1 MLSKVE
7 ARNPQGDLLTF
18 LLEDDSTGFLV
29 KDIVG
34 LDPVNAT
41 LTKSDFAQQDGT
53 QFNAARREDRNIV
66 IKLKLAPADSDTS
79 VGDLR
84 EQLYS
89 FFMPKVPVDLRFYDG
104 SRVVNSS
111 GRVES
116 CVAPLFTKTPGA
128 DISIICFDPDFIGL
142 EAVELE
148 GFTVSDTTE
157 TLIPYAGT
165 SDTGVLFTL
174 NLDRT
179 ETDFTIFHRA
189 PSGIVTQMA
198 FTISLVSGD
207 VVTVSTITGDKYVKL
222 VHSSVETDVLY
233 ALDGSNWV
241 TLAKGNNYIR
251 VYATGAEIPYTLSY
265 INRYG
270 GL

>member
-1 MLSKVE
+1 MLFKVE
-7 ARNPQGDLLTF
+7 ARNLQGDLLTF
-18 LLEDDSTGFLV
+18 LLEDDTTGFVV
-29 KDIVG
+29 KDIQG

-53 QFNAARREDRNIV
+53 QFNAARREDRNII
-66 IKLKLAPADSDTS
+66 IKLKLSPPDSSTT
-79 VGDLR
+79 VGALR
-84 EQLYS
+84 RQLYS
-89 FFMPKVPVDLRFYDG
+89 FFMPKVPVDLRFYDDDL
-104 SRVVNSS
+104 VVAAY

-116 CVAPLFTKTPGA
+116 FVSPIFVKVPTA
-128 DISIICFDPDFIGL
+128 DISAICFDPDFVEL
-142 EAVELE
+142 EAVELD

-157 TLIPYAGT
+157 TLVHYDGT

-179 ETDFTIFHRA
+179 ETEFSIFHRA
-189 PSGIVTQMA
+189 PNGVVTEMA
-198 FTISLVSGD
+198 FTSSLVSGD
-207 VVTVSTITGDKYVKL
+207 VFTVNTVTGDKYVRL

-233 ALDGSNWV
+233 ALDGSDWI
-241 TLAKGNNYIR
+241 TLSQGDNYIR